1 LNQVIR
7 ALEESNQNT
16 SGGFL
21 VRGPQ
26 EWLIRGLGRIA
37 TKEDVASTAVAVR
50 NGVPVLVGQVANV
63 EVGPAL
69 KRGEGSA
76 NGKPAV
82 ILGVLKQP
90 GANTLTLTESVD
102 RTLDEIQRTLPKG
115 MTIERQLFRQADF
128 IRSAVRNVSVAA
140 VA

>member
-1 LNQVIR
+1 
-7 ALEESNQNT
+7 
-16 SGGFL
+16 

-37 TKEDVASTAVAVR
+37 TNEDVAKTVVTAR
-50 NGVPVLVGQVANV
+50 NGVPVLVGHVAKV
-63 EVGPAL
+63 EIGPAL

-90 GANTLTLTESVD
+90 GANTLTLTAEVD
-102 RTLDEIQRTLPKG
+102 RALDEIQRTLPKG
-115 MTIERQLFRQADF
+115 MTIERKLFRQADF
-128 IRSAVRNVSVAA
+128 IRTAVRNVA
-140 VA
+140 VAL